1 MTSHV
6 YLLFSIGINYHSPC
20 SYFSQSI
27 PLYYHTIP
35 MGKTHSI
42 PKNFSI
48 IPFISGWWFGTFG
61 FFCHVLGISS
71 SQLTNS
77 IIFQRGRYA
86 TNQYIICY
94 YWNFPTKIS
103 MILQVPHCFPLY
115 PTLFPIKITI
125 ASHHILHFS
134 IITCCCYHF
143 PSTSP
148 QLFPSWSTLFL
159 GFHRVSRG
167 FPMRGREACCRRCK
181 QHRRRATLPS
191 SWGRPRDGEE
201 VWWAPNH

>member
-77 IIFQRGRYA
+77 IIFQRGRYT
-86 TNQYIICY
+86 TNQIWSIA
-94 YWNFPTKIS
+94 PLKDD
-103 MILQVPHCFPLY
+103 VPVV
-115 PTLFPIKITI
+115 TLGRRRFFELHQGGPGRFRGRDRELKQRRRGGT
-125 ASHHILHFS
+125 HPQWPLHFFLLPELYQTPGFGQFLS
-134 IITCCCYHF
+134 AYF
-143 PSTSP
+143 S
-148 QLFPSWSTLFL
+148 SWHV
-159 GFHRVSRG
+159 GHG
-167 FPMRGREACCRRCK
+167 ACC
-181 QHRRRATLPS
+181 
-191 SWGRPRDGEE
+191 
-201 VWWAPNH
+201 